1 MYILTEDLLYYLFNF
16 INSYKKLYSIS
27 LVNKV
32 FHSLIN
38 PEMQIRR
45 VFITKRIFRS
55 WFNLM
60 KRKKYFNLVHRL
72 IKDPNDKFLWPD

>member
-27 LVNKV
+27 LVNKL

-38 PEMQIRR
+38 PEIQIRR
-45 VFITKRIFRS
+45 VFITKRIIRS

-60 KRKKYFNLVHRL
+60 KRKKYFNLVRRL
-72 IKDPNDKFLWPD
+72 IKDPNDKFLWPH